1 MKLAVISFTD
11 RGGRLGEDLVRR
23 LEAGGHVCG
32 FCRMRRGGESLRDWT
47 GRMFQEM
54 DGLIFIGA
62 AGIAV
67 RAIAPFVRD
76 KMTDPAVVVMD
87 EAGRF
92 AVPLLS
98 GHMGGANDLA
108 REAASAVGAV
118 CAVTTATDVRQVWA
132 ADLFARRNGLYIGS
146 REAARRVSADLLA
159 GKPVG
164 LQSDFPLDG
173 ALPAGLVPGPGPE
186 GTVWVSRRNQWP
198 GEALWKTADGG
209 PGDAAAG
216 EPGRTAGDR
225 YVLQLIPRTVH
236 AGIGCRKGTPDR
248 QIEGALRQAMAVA
261 DCRMEA
267 LASLASADRKKE
279 EPGLVETAARLGV
292 PFHTYS
298 PEELRKAEGIFP
310 SSDFVKAAIGVDNVC
325 QRAAVLEL
333 GRAGGRVVLEKQV
346 FDGVTVSLTEDNWR
360 GVL

>member
-108 REAASAVGAV
+108 REAA
-118 CAVTTATDVRQVWA
+118 
-132 ADLFARRNGLYIGS
+132 
-146 REAARRVSADLLA
+146 RRVSADLLA

-198 GEALWKTADGG
+198 EEALRETADGG

-216 EPGRTAGDR
+216 ESVRILGAR

-236 AGIGCRKGTPDR
+236 AGIGCRKGTPAR
-248 QIEGALRQAMAVA
+248 QIEGALRQAMAAA